1 MLVMCRGNSD
11 CDDLQKGGPALTE
24 RHLVEH
30 TLGPLYDS
38 NSRVL
43 ILGTMPSP
51 LSRANEMYYGNPR
64 NRFWRVLAALFGDPV
79 PATND
84 ERQALALRH
93 GIALWDVLASC
104 TIEGA
109 SDSSIRDEVPND
121 VPWLLSQAPIA
132 SLFTTGSTAWRLYRR
147 LLESKTGIAATRLP
161 SPSPA
166 NASWSLPRLIEAWQP
181 LRTACEQRPSDDS
194 E

>member
-1 MLVMCRGNSD
+1 M
-11 CDDLQKGGPALTE
+11 
-24 RHLVEH
+24 
-30 TLGPLYDS
+30 
-38 NSRVL
+38 
-43 ILGTMPSP
+43 
-51 LSRANEMYYGNPR
+51 
-64 NRFWRVLAALFGDPV
+64 LAALFGDPV

-121 VPWLLSQAPIA
+121 VPWLLSQAPIT

-181 LRTACEQRPSDDS
+181 LRTACEQRASDNS